1 MATTRK
7 NRTEL
12 REVVGTNV
20 RVHRA
25 AKRLSQEALAELCGI
40 KRTYIGAIER
50 GEVDLRV
57 GTLAKIAR
65 GLEIDAFRLLVAADK
80 QLAAKVV

>member
-1 MATTRK
+1 MATRK
-7 NRTEL
+7 NRLEL
-12 REVVGTNV
+12 RQVVGTNV
-20 RVHRA
+20 RVYRA

-57 GTLAKIAR
+57 GTLDKIAC
-65 GLEIDAFRLLVAADK
+65 GLEVEAFRLLIEADK
-80 QLAAKVV
+80 QLAAKIS

>member
-1 MATTRK
+1 MAIRK
-7 NRTEL
+7 NRSEL
-12 REVVGTNV
+12 RQVVGTNV

-25 AKRLSQEALAELCGI
+25 AKHLSQEALAELCGI

-57 GTLAKIAR
+57 GTLAKIAG
-65 GLEIDAFRLLVAADK
+65 GLGVEAFRLLIATDR
-80 QLAAKVV
+80 QLSAQVD

>member
-7 NRTEL
+7 NQAEL
-12 REVVGTNV
+12 RQIVGTNV

-25 AKRLSQEALAELCGI
+25 AKHLSQEALAELCGI

-57 GTLAKIAR
+57 GTVAKIAR
-65 GLEIDAFRLLVAADK
+65 GLGIEAFRLLIAADK
-80 QLAAKVV
+80 QLAAKVL